1 MFNKFFGELFGSR
14 EPNLTD
20 VKVKLR
26 TAERDRIK
34 QFEEV
39 RKLDAKQA
47 QLLTDIRKSMRDGN
61 KLQVDYLYDELKFI
75 KHDIGLATKTARIA
89 NRQTMVLKRVM
100 RAMESRTRTGDKD
113 SVRKMI
119 ERLVNS
125 DIASMIAKSDVSDE
139 EYTAKLDEILG
150 MTELETGGTME
161 ADDPEKEKLLS
172 ALSAINEAEDAGN
185 FDEAT
190 EKEREVKRLLESED
204 KNRA

>member
-1 MFNKFFGELFGSR
+1 MFNKFFGDLFGSR
-14 EPNLTD
+14 EPSLTD

-26 TAERDRIK
+26 TAERDRLK
-34 QFEEV
+34 QYEEV
-39 RKLDAKQA
+39 RKLDAKQS
-47 QLLTDIRKSMRDGN
+47 QLLTDIRKAMRDGN
-61 KLQVDYLYDELKFI
+61 RLQIDYLYDELKFV
-75 KHDIGLATKTARIA
+75 KHDISLGTKTARIA

-150 MTELETGGTME
+150 MTELESGGTSE

-185 FDEAT
+185 FEAAT
-190 EKEREVKRLLESED
+190 EKEREVKRLLEAEE
-204 KNRA
+204 KNKG